1 MVLRYEGGR
10 LFPGRQAQPGVG
22 KRNSQHHRPVSQLAS
37 PFEED
42 AAESGGEGARE
53 RTEQSFL
60 MDKEEITQND
70 YNPSINK
77 YKKVEYVPVEYPP
90 TKDILEELR
99 KLEKEITAGLDELE
113 GML

>member
-37 PFEED
+37 PSEED

-77 YKKVEYVPVEYPP
+77 YKKVEYPSTMEIMA
-90 TKDILEELR
+90 DLQ
-99 KLEKEITAGLDELE
+99 KLEVTNKALMQEYFD
-113 GML
+113 